1 MIGIVSDKLSINLSK
16 QKYIKNQPNLSKYN
30 KCYLCLGK
38 MELATIKQLIIYRKK
53 CMKICYK

>member
-16 QKYIKNQPNLSKYN
+16 QKYIQNQPNFNKYN
-30 KCYLCLGK
+30 KCYLCLEK
-38 MELATIKQLIIYRKK
+38 MGLAIIKQLIINRKK